1 MERGGG
7 GSEGDGSAAVLEGTQ
22 LCSTRQLR
30 DMLPCLGGVALLLPF
45 IAQVSPWSLPSGRW
59 LFPTTMEF
67 RAKVKELAEGLELRV

>member
-1 MERGGG
+1 MERGGGG

-45 IAQVSPWSLPSGRW
+45 IAQVSARPAP
-59 LFPTTMEF
+59 
-67 RAKVKELAEGLELRV
+67 